1 MPVPGE
7 EATDEALAVRAVAG
21 DEPAFEHLVRRYQAR
36 VYRLAA
42 RLTGNDGDAQDA
54 LQETFLQ
61 VYRNLGGF
69 RGEARFSTW
78 LYRIATNAALGVRRT
93 RRRRPADPLDAFLPS
108 FDAEGRHAR
117 TPTQLQVAACAEELL
132 DQRFLAAK
140 AREAIERLPDGYREA
155 LVLRD
160 LEEMET
166 SEVAAILGL
175 EPAAV
180 RQRVHRARLM
190 LAGYLSELAG
200 VKA

>member
-1 MPVPGE
+1 
-7 EATDEALAVRAVAG
+7 
-21 DEPAFEHLVRRYQAR
+21 
-36 VYRLAA
+36 
-42 RLTGNDGDAQDA
+42 
-54 LQETFLQ
+54 
-61 VYRNLGGF
+61 
-69 RGEARFSTW
+69 
-78 LYRIATNAALGVRRT
+78 
-93 RRRRPADPLDAFLPS
+93 
-108 FDAEGRHAR
+108 
-117 TPTQLQVAACAEELL
+117 VAACAEELL

-200 VKA
+200 VKP

>member
-1 MPVPGE
+1 MPVPSGE
-7 EATDEALAVRAVAG
+7 TTDETLAARAVAG
-21 DEPAFEHLVRRYQAR
+21 DEPAFEDLVKRYQAR

-54 LQETFLQ
+54 MQETFLL

-78 LYRIATNAALGVRRT
+78 LYRIATNAALGVRRA
-93 RRRRPADPLDAFLPS
+93 RARRPTDPLDEFLPR
-108 FDAEGRHAR
+108 FDAEGRHVR
-117 TPTQLQVAACAEELL
+117 TPAQLQVAACADELI
-132 DQRFLAAK
+132 DQRLLAAR
-140 AREAIERLPDGYREA
+140 AREGIDRLPDMYREA

-160 LEEMET
+160 LEELDT
-166 SEVAAILGL
+166 AEVAAILGL

-190 LAGYLSELAG
+190 LAGYLGELAG
-200 VKA
+200 VKP